1 MTKCRYEGLID
12 GYLLDKLKPEEQTDF
27 EEHYFICRSC
37 FSKMSERDEIIQILR
52 KEGVLNVPLADLAEG
67 ARSTSWVRRARPFLT
82 PRRWV
87 VVGISAVALFV
98 AVWLLHPRDGTA
110 PRPLILTAD
119 RIVLGEDETVRGG
132 AVTPVSPAGDVQE
145 APAFLEWKSAGDNL
159 EYKVSLAGRSPL
171 VTASTRDTRL
181 VLTDDIKARLKA
193 GVTYSWQVQAFKADG
208 TLTAVSKRIRF
219 RIVPKS

>member
-52 KEGVLNVPLADLAEG
+52 KEDVLRGPSGDLAEG
-67 ARSTSWVRRARPFLT
+67 SRAGSRVRRTWASLT

-87 VVGISAVALFV
+87 VAGVSAVVLFI
-98 AVWLLHPRDGTA
+98 AVWLLHPRTGTV
-110 PRPLILTAD
+110 PPPLVLT
-119 RIVLGEDETVRGG
+119 EDETVRGG
-132 AVTPVSPAGDVQE
+132 AVTLVSPVADIQE
-145 APAFLEWKSAGDNL
+145 APAFLEWKSAGDDL

-171 VTASTRDTRL
+171 MTASTKDTRL
-181 VLTDDIKARLKA
+181 VLTDDFRARLKA

>member
-52 KEGVLNVPLADLAEG
+52 REGVLNVPLADLAEG
-67 ARSTSWVRRARPFLT
+67 ARSTSWVRRARAFLT

-87 VVGISAVALFV
+87 VAGISAVALLV
-98 AVWLLHPRDGTA
+98 AVWLLHPRAGTA
-110 PRPLILTAD
+110 PPPLVI
-119 RIVLGEDETVRGG
+119 GEDETVRGG

-145 APAFLEWKSAGDNL
+145 APGFLEWKSAGDNL

-181 VLTDDIKARLKA
+181 VLADDIKARLKA

>member
-52 KEGVLNVPLADLAEG
+52 KEGVLSPASGDLAEG
-67 ARSTSWVRRARPFLT
+67 SRAGSWVRTAGAFLT
-82 PRRWV
+82 PRRWAV
-87 VVGISAVALFV
+87 AGVSAVALFI
-98 AVWLLHPRDGTA
+98 AVWLLHPRAGTI
-110 PRPLILTAD
+110 PPPLVLT
-119 RIVLGEDETVRGG
+119 EDETVRGG
-132 AVTPVSPAGDVQE
+132 AVTPVSPVADVQE
-145 APAFLEWKSAGDNL
+145 APAFLEWKSAGDDL

-171 VTASTRDTRL
+171 MTASTKDTRL
-181 VLTDDIKARLKA
+181 VLTDDIRARLKP

-208 TLTAVSKRIRF
+208 TLTAVSERIRF
-219 RIVPKS
+219 RIVPKA

>member
-1 MTKCRYEGLID
+1 MTKCRHEGLID
-12 GYLLDKLKPEEQTDF
+12 SYLLDKLKPEEQTDF

-52 KEGVLNVPLADLAEG
+52 KEGVLNVPLTDLAED
-67 ARSTSWVRRARPFLT
+67 ARATSWVRRAWAFLT

-87 VVGISAVALFV
+87 VAGISAVALFI
-98 AVWLLHPRDGTA
+98 AVWLLHPRTGTI
-110 PRPLILTAD
+110 PPPLVLT
-119 RIVLGEDETVRGG
+119 EDETVRGG
-132 AVTPVSPAGDVQE
+132 AVTPVSPVADVQE
-145 APAFLEWKSAGDNL
+145 APAFLEWKSAGDDL
-159 EYKVSLAGRSPL
+159 EYKVSLSGRSPL
-171 VTASTRDTRL
+171 MTTSTKDTRW
-181 VLTDDIKARLKA
+181 VLTNDIKARLKA